1 VHPLHR
7 VAGALLSGLLAAPL
21 TLSALPAHADPGPD
35 VDVTIALTPSNPAG
49 LDALATHGPHAL
61 AERIAALQHVA
72 PSSAA
77 RDRVTRWLRAHG
89 LAVTSSSPWTVTASG
104 GAEQAAA
111 VFPHGQLPAA
121 LVADARAVI
130 GLQQRPLFRHRATAD
145 GPLGPRL
152 SSTLAPT
159 QINAAYG
166 SFAPAAA
173 GTGAT
178 VASVQFS
185 GWPQLAGTANG
196 GDLVNYA
203 NANGLPVPTLT
214 AISVN
219 GASVTRPAAAG
230 DDFEVALDQEAITS
244 AAPGAA
250 QRVYVSTNDATGGV
264 LVWKRIADDVQAG
277 VPISVVTTSWGDCEQ
292 DLGRTQILAMND
304 QIARLAALGVTVFAA
319 SGDASVWDCPAGTP
333 YADAVS
339 VDFPASS
346 PYVVGVGGTTLRQ
359 SSTGWAETA
368 WGPSLLSAT
377 PVAGSGGGVS
387 ALFTRP
393 AWQRGVPGLPDRRLV
408 PDISAVADP
417 QNGFAVYWS
426 GGGPGSEL
434 WWAAGGTSLGA
445 PLQAGMFAGALAA
458 RGVTTG
464 IGDVH
469 PALYA
474 HPEAFRDVVTGSNG
488 LFPAGLGYDLVTGL
502 GSPQWDTLT
511 GDLLQPAIV
520 APSGTRASTV
530 SVALGVPTTVGG
542 TGYAVGQGVTDCTS
556 AAAGSP
562 PQTASTTVS
571 PGGQPIGFALRTSG
585 GCDVTTAPV
594 VLDTTTPVGT
604 ATLSR
609 YADGLLTAGWS
620 ATDGGTPSGL
630 GYTIVLLRNGS
641 PWLTTYASDSRSL
654 LVGVPPS
661 GIYQLQVQAADGAG
675 NTDVWRTSEAVGP
688 RGTCPV
694 LLDGQPRC
702 WAR

>member
-1 VHPLHR
+1 MHPLHR

-49 LDALATHGPHAL
+49 LAALAGHGPTTMAARIDALQKVG
-61 AERIAALQHVA
+61 

-77 RDRVTRWLRAHG
+77 RARVSDWLRAHG
-89 LAVTSSSPWTVTASG
+89 LTVTGTTAWTVTATADAQRATAAFPG
-104 GAEQAAA
+104 GR
-111 VFPHGQLPAA
+111 LPGA
-121 LVADARAVI
+121 LVDDARAVV
-130 GLQQRPLFRHRATAD
+130 GLQQRPLFRHRATR
-145 GPLGPRL
+145 GTLGPRL
-152 SSTLAPT
+152 SSTIAPT
-159 QINAAYG
+159 LVNAAYG
-166 SFAPAAA
+166 AAAAA

-185 GWPQLAGTANG
+185 GWQQLAGTANG
-196 GDLVNYA
+196 GDLVNYVH
-203 NANGLPVPTLT
+203 ANGLPVPPLT

-219 GASVTRPAAAG
+219 GASVTRPASAG
-230 DDFEVALDQEAITS
+230 DDFEVALDQEAIAA

-250 QRVYVSTNDATGGV
+250 QRVYVSTNDPTGGV

-292 DLGRTQILAMND
+292 DLGRAQILAMND

-333 YADAVS
+333 YANAVS

-387 ALFTRP
+387 AVFTRP
-393 AWQRGVPGLPDRRLV
+393 AWQRSVPGLPDRRLV

-426 GGGPGSEL
+426 GGGPGSDL

-474 HPEAFRDVVTGSNG
+474 HPDAFRDIVTGSNG

-502 GSPQWDTLT
+502 GSPQWDTLA
-511 GDLLQPAIV
+511 GDLLQPAVV
-520 APSGTRASTV
+520 APAGSRTTAVT
-530 SVALGVPTTVGG
+530 VALGAPTTVGA
-542 TGYAVGQGVTDCTS
+542 TGYAVGPGVAGCTS
-556 AAAGSP
+556 AVSGTPPPTAA
-562 PQTASTTVS
+562 TTVA
-571 PGGQPIGFALRTSG
+571 PGGPPVGFAVRTPS

-594 VLDTTTPVGT
+594 VVDTTTPVGT

-609 YADGLLTAGWS
+609 YGDGLLTLGWS
-620 ATDGGTPSGL
+620 ATDTGTPSGL
-630 GYTIVLLRNGS
+630 GYTVVLLRNGS
-641 PWLTTYASDSRSL
+641 PWLTTYASDSRTL
-654 LVGVPPS
+654 LAGVPPT
-661 GIYQLQVQAADGAG
+661 GIYQLQVQVADGAG
-675 NTDVWRTSEAVGP
+675 NTDLWRTSEAVGP